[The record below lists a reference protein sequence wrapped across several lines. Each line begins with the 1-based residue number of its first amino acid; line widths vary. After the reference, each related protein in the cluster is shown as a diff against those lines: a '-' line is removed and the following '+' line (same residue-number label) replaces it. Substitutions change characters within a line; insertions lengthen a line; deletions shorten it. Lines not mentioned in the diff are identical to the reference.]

1 MSPIPKIMLF
11 SSKSC
16 TDRDLFQCTILAP
29 KYFKNWS
36 KWASV
41 DFWFENYIIL
51 KSTVY
56 NLQLLTEDE
65 IVLRMAKSA

>member
-11 SSKSC
+11 SPKSC

-41 DFWFENYIIL
+41 DF
-51 KSTVY
+51 
-56 NLQLLTEDE
+56 
-65 IVLRMAKSA
+65 